1 MSNTFL
7 IIGQRK
13 VAAERIIQIQA
24 TISGVEITLDDNSIY
39 NLPGYSAEEMVALV
53 NSAREESNA

>member
-13 VAAERIIQIQA
+13 VAAERITQIQA
-24 TISGVEITLDDNSIY
+24 TINGVEITLDDNSIY

>member
-24 TISGVEITLDDNSIY
+24 TINGVEITLDDNSIY